1 MRNASLERVQEQVLT
16 GTLELLEGV
25 LESGSL
31 VTLASNVTGRN
42 LTVRV
47 FNKDELELKRGK

>member
-16 GTLELLEGV
+16 GTLELLEGI